1 MKKTKILG
9 LFFLLLLLLL
19 AGCDRKKTNEKEYT
33 VYYVNTAGT
42 RLVENSYSPTAET
55 FDEMMAEL
63 MNQLTLAP
71 SEYVS
76 ALPRNVKFLGYE
88 RGIDALRIDFSKEY
102 YDMSNTE
109 EVLFRAAVVKTVC
122 QIPGVMKVMITVEK
136 EQAKDSEGEPIPA
149 MDINTF
155 IDTKEGG
162 INSYLY
168 ATLVLYF
175 AGEEGELSV
184 QEMRNIH
191 YSSNMVLERLVVE
204 ELIKGP
210 ETSGLNAVLDE
221 NVRIHNIYTQNGI
234 CTINFDESV
243 NKTPSEAT
251 IDPETALY
259 AIVNSICETCDSIT
273 GVKFEI
279 NGDNETKFRDKIDL
293 GQIFM
298 KNDNLIEKDVMETEE
313 EPDASVAVAAE
324 TEKAARMDETDIS
337 DTITDTAE
345 PSDMTEQHIVE
356 VPVPGNPIAGMNPA
370 VPEG

>member
-1 MKKTKILG
+1 
-9 LFFLLLLLLL
+9 
-19 AGCDRKKTNEKEYT
+19 
-33 VYYVNTAGT
+33 
-42 RLVENSYSPTAET
+42 
-55 FDEMMAEL
+55 
-63 MNQLTLAP
+63 
-71 SEYVS
+71 
-76 ALPRNVKFLGYE
+76 
-88 RGIDALRIDFSKEY
+88 
-102 YDMSNTE
+102 
-109 EVLFRAAVVKTVC
+109 
-122 QIPGVMKVMITVEK
+122 
-136 EQAKDSEGEPIPA
+136 
-149 MDINTF
+149 
-155 IDTKEGG
+155 
-162 INSYLY
+162 
-168 ATLVLYF
+168 
-175 AGEEGELSV
+175 
-184 QEMRNIH
+184 MRNIH

>member
-9 LFFLLLLLLL
+9 LFLLTVILLLG
-19 AGCDRKKTNEKEYT
+19 GCGTKTANEKEYT

-42 RLVENSYSPTAET
+42 RLVENSYSPKAET
-55 FDEMMAEL
+55 FDEMMTEL
-63 MNQLTLAP
+63 MRQLTLAP

-76 ALPRNVKFLGYE
+76 ALPENVSFLGYE
-88 RGIDALRIDFSKEY
+88 RGIDALRVDFSKEY

-136 EQAKDSEGEPIPA
+136 EQAKDSDGEPIPA

-175 AGEEGELSV
+175 AGDDGTLAA
-184 QEMRNIH
+184 QETRNIH

-204 ELIKGP
+204 QLIKGP
-210 ETSGLNAVLDE
+210 ENSGLNPVLDE
-221 NVRIHNIYTQNGI
+221 DVRIQNIYTQNGI

-243 NKTPSEAT
+243 NKAPSEKD
-251 IDPETALY
+251 IDPEVALY

-279 NGDNETKFRDKIDL
+279 NGDNEAKFRNKVEL

-298 KNDNLIEKDVMETEE
+298 KNENLVEKDAVETEE
-313 EPDASVAVAAE
+313 EPDVSVVSAAE
-324 TEKAARMDETDIS
+324 TGAASVPAASENSEK
-337 DTITDTAE
+337 
-345 PSDMTEQHIVE
+345 MTET
-356 VPVPGNPIAGMNPA
+356 VPGNPIAGMNPA
-370 VPEG
+370 VNEG

>member
-1 MKKTKILG
+1 MKKTKILW
-9 LFFLLLLLLL
+9 LFLLMAALLLG
-19 AGCDRKKTNEKEYT
+19 GCAVKTANEKEYT

-42 RLVENSYSPTAET
+42 RLVEHSYSPKAET
-55 FDEMMAEL
+55 FDEMMTEL

-71 SEYVS
+71 SGYIS
-76 ALPRNVKFLGYE
+76 ALPEQISFLGYE
-88 RGIDALRIDFSKEY
+88 RGIDALRVDFSKEY
-102 YDMSNTE
+102 YDMCNTE

-136 EQAKDSEGEPIPA
+136 EQAKDSDGELIPA

-175 AGEEGELSV
+175 AGEDGKLAA
-184 QEMRNIH
+184 QETRNIH

-210 ETSGLNAVLDE
+210 ETSGLDPVLDE
-221 NVRIHNIYTQNGI
+221 DVRIQNIYTQNGI
-234 CTINFDESV
+234 CTINFDASV
-243 NKTPSEAT
+243 NKAPSESN
-251 IDPETALY
+251 IDPEVALY

-279 NGDNETKFRDKIDL
+279 NGDSEAKFRDKVEL

-298 KNDNLIEKDVMETEE
+298 KNENLVEKEVMETS
-313 EPDASVAVAAE
+313 ASEIQTEVETTTENTTDSPAAE
-324 TEKAARMDETDIS
+324 VK
-337 DTITDTAE
+337 
-345 PSDMTEQHIVE
+345 PVE
-356 VPVPGNPIAGMNPA
+356 NVPGNPIAGMNPSA
-370 VPEG
+370 PEG

>member
-1 MKKTKILG
+1 MKKTNILG
-9 LFFLLLLLLL
+9 LAILTIILLL
-19 AGCDRKKTNEKEYT
+19 AGCGRKTVNEKEYT

-42 RLVENSYSPTAET
+42 RLVESSYSPKAET
-55 FDEMMAEL
+55 FDEMMPEL

-71 SEYVS
+71 DEYIS
-76 ALPRNVKFLGYE
+76 ALPGNVSFLGYE
-88 RGIDALRIDFSKEY
+88 RGIDALRVDFSKEY

-136 EQAKDSEGEPIPA
+136 EQAKDSDGEPIPA

-168 ATLVLYF
+168 ATLILYF
-175 AGEEGELSV
+175 ADEDGTLAA
-184 QEMRNIH
+184 QETRNIH

-221 NVRIHNIYTQNGI
+221 NVRIQNIYTQNGI

-243 NKTPSEAT
+243 NKAPSEEG
-251 IDPETALY
+251 IDPEVALY
-259 AIVNSICETCDSIT
+259 AIVNSICDTCDSIT
-273 GVKFEI
+273 GVRFEI
-279 NGDNETKFRDKIDL
+279 NGDNETKFRDKVDL

-298 KNDNLIEKDVMETEE
+298 RNDNLVEKDVMETEAE
-313 EPDASVAVAAE
+313 PEPDSSVAVAAE
-324 TEKAARMDETDIS
+324 TES
-337 DTITDTAE
+337 TI
-345 PSDMTEQHIVE
+345 
-356 VPVPGNPIAGMNPA
+356 PGNPIAGMNTA